1 MADRRQISAVYVG
14 GAIGSLIRAA
24 VGQQL
29 PWAVGQWPWAT
40 FTVNV
45 AGCALLGYITTRLQ
59 EQLPVSA
66 YRRPL
71 LSSGLCGGLTTF
83 STLQLE
89 LIRMLDAQCY
99 LLAIAYGTASV
110 AIGFSALHLAT
121 ALVRHGRVRV
131 AR

>member
-1 MADRRQISAVYVG
+1 MADRRQIAAVYVG
-14 GAIGSLIRAA
+14 GAIGSLMRAL
-24 VGQQL
+24 VGQLL
-29 PWAVGQWPWAT
+29 PWSVGQWPWAT

-45 AGCALLGYITTRLQ
+45 AGCALLGYFTTRLQ

-71 LSSGLCGGLTTF
+71 LGSGLCGGLTTF

-89 LIRMLDAQCY
+89 LIRMLDAHCY
-99 LLAIAYGTASV
+99 LLAIAYGATSV
-110 AIGFSALHLAT
+110 MMGFSAVQLAT
-121 ALVRHGRVRV
+121 VLVRHGRIRV